1 MDSVPST
8 TRGKGKTYLHGL
20 LLPIM
25 RKEGGSHG
33 ITILFFLGR
42 FSLLLHCLLDC
53 WLPAADP
60 LAKLWITELRSRSD
74 RELAQNFS
82 GDSFSVSLWPFLY
95 SYMLIF
101 IFIFISISRTYFF
114 LPSILI
120 KGAHRKIDSKSQT
133 IWSKLLH
140 KMQQAHITGLKNNR
154 SKVEYKNILSG

>member
-8 TRGKGKTYLHGL
+8 TRAMGKTYLHGL
-20 LLPIM
+20 LLSIM

-33 ITILFFLGR
+33 ITVLFFLGR

-74 RELAQNFS
+74 RELAQNLS
-82 GDSFSVSLWPFLY
+82 GDSFSVSLWLFLY
-95 SYMLIF
+95 SYML
-101 IFIFISISRTYFF
+101 IFISISRTYFF

-120 KGAHRKIDSKSQT
+120 KGDHRKIDCKSQT
-133 IWSKLLH
+133 VCSKLLH
-140 KMQQAHITGLKNNR
+140 KMQQAHITGLINNR
-154 SKVEYKNILSG
+154 SKVQYKNILSG